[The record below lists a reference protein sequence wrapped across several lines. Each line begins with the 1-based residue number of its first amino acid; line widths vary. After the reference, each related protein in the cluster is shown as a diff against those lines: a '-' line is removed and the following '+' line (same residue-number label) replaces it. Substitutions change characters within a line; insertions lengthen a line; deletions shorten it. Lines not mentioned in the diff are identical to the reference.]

1 LRLSKKKIDQ
11 LIGFVVG
18 IGAPVFAIAV
28 ALESYPVLKDLGDI
42 ANPAW
47 RIIVM
52 RAITFGIIINAAIF
66 FAAINWGRDQVGK
79 GILFSCIPSLL
90 AVVYFQLIV

>member
-1 LRLSKKKIDQ
+1 LSKKKIDQ

-28 ALESYPVLKDLGDI
+28 ALESYPVLEDLGDI

-79 GILFSCIPSLL
+79 GILFSCIPSLS